1 MEVTLVTIINILF
14 VPMFATTIYC
24 KRHQLLQ
31 EEFKF
36 RILAIYMMM
45 TAALVPIM
53 KGVEYLISFCFGYKL
68 EIYSGYYT
76 IGAVVVAVI
85 LPYVVELIQKCFA
98 VECEIKK

>member
-1 MEVTLVTIINILF
+1 
-14 VPMFATTIYC
+14 MFATVIYC

-36 RILAIYMMM
+36 RILAVYMMM
-45 TAALVPIM
+45 TTALVPIM
-53 KGVEYLISFCFGYKL
+53 KGIEFLIKFWSGYRL

-76 IGAVVVAVI
+76 IGAMVLAVI
-85 LPYVVELIQKCFA
+85 LPYVIELIQKCFA